1 MIYLFILVVSWT
13 VIVLLTYPVIMKE
26 EQRVAEKE
34 REALSGDF
42 TEDQETSPRAWPP
55 YIRMF

>member
-34 REALSGDF
+34 REALSGDS